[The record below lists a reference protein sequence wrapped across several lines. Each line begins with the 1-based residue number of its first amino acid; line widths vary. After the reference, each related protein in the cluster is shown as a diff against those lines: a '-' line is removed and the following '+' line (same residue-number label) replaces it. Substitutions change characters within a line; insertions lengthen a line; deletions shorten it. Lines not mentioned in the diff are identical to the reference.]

1 MWEGCQERKGSCN
14 QITWNTLLHGEH
26 LFLSQASV
34 SGLPNTGGL
43 PAPGHKLQ
51 IDTRD
56 TLCARLIM
64 DRAERFLEIT
74 STSSKV
80 LHPYQRPASVTLNTE
95 SIRGLS
101 LPREEFIPTPFL
113 VVQGKFVSFTAVQSD
128 PTPSVNTCSFP
139 LEPISTHP

>member
-14 QITWNTLLHGEH
+14 QITCNTLLHGEH
-26 LFLSQASV
+26 LFISQASI

-43 PAPGHKLQ
+43 PAPGHKPK

-56 TLCARLIM
+56 TFCARLIM

-80 LHPYQRPASVTLNTE
+80 LHPYHRPASVTLNRE

-101 LPREEFIPTPFL
+101 LPTEEFTPTPFL
-113 VVQGKFVSFTAVQSD
+113 MVPVERLGESLYHSLQFDQRRCILSTRIH
-128 PTPSVNTCSFP
+128 FP
-139 LEPISTHP
+139 